1 MNFYILV
8 KIKEN
13 ISKHLF
19 GTLYLCL
26 VSWERIR
33 ELEER
38 VLFLQ
43 DLSMKRD
50 KTCNFICRIC

>member
-1 MNFYILV
+1 MHFYILV

-43 DLSMKRD
+43 DLSM
-50 KTCNFICRIC
+50 